1 MNVTLRCRS
10 TRTSKIWWPYG
21 SWASAPKLL
30 TAHVPHNPS
39 FEPKTTKQKLFMD
52 IPSLTLWCKP
62 QMTTAKWPAV
72 THQLSHKLRGFHSS
86 PLQRCGDCEQLLDSP
101 AVPNGVN
108 WTEWTAQIFTQL
120 RQRSTAHHHWG
131 ERSVSTQTHIRVTS
145 ASSSAATHRSQRTG
159 LLKTPVAH

>member
-1 MNVTLRCRS
+1 MVVGQVHQNFS
-10 TRTSKIWWPYG
+10 
-21 SWASAPKLL
+21 LL
-30 TAHVPHNPS
+30 TSRTIPLLNP
-39 FEPKTTKQKLFMD
+39 KQRNRSCSWTSHPWHSDVSHKSQQQND
-52 IPSLTLWCKP
+52 QQSHTSS
-62 QMTTAKWPAV
+62 V
-72 THQLSHKLRGFHSS
+72 HKLRGFHSS